1 MKENIVSLLYFL
13 GIMGAI
19 LMYFIF
25 PKDISSAIMYG
36 AICLV
41 VTIIPALLL
50 SRTKKKKKPIYTY
63 TDESFADFHPVQSD
77 SLSMIE
83 EVSNTTRKVSDS
95 SLTAKRMYGRVL
107 AYVADFEELNQ
118 APLSSEG
125 RTECVLFIST
135 VMLLEYKSLYQ
146 VEEYRDFE
154 VAYLD
159 IMLSLVSQNATQ
171 KSKEEVYELVK
182 RRLRFYT
189 AEFHTLA
196 ENRFPL
202 EFYSYFF
209 YTPLRTRT
217 QVCLDQNELI
227 RFHGNLMSL
236 TTKIKQST
244 KNEES
249 FLGF

>member
-1 MKENIVSLLYFL
+1 MKENIISLLYFL
-13 GIMGAI
+13 GIMGAV

-25 PKDISSAIMYG
+25 PKDISQALLYG

-41 VTIIPALLL
+41 LTIVPALLL

-63 TDESFADFHPVQSD
+63 TDETFADFHPVQSD

-83 EVSNTTRKVSDS
+83 EVSNMTKKVSDS
-95 SLTAKRMYGRVL
+95 SLVAKRMYGKVL
-107 AYVADFEELNQ
+107 TFVSEFETLNN
-118 APLSSEG
+118 APLSAEG
-125 RTECVLFIST
+125 RTECVIFVST

-159 IMLSLVSQNATQ
+159 IMLTLVHQHATH
-171 KSKEEVYELVK
+171 KTKEEVYELVK
-182 RRLRFYT
+182 KRLRFYT
-189 AEFHTLA
+189 SEFHTLK
-196 ENRFPL
+196 ENKFPL

-217 QVCLDQNELI
+217 QVCLDQNELV
-227 RFHGNLMSL
+227 RFHGNLL
-236 TTKIKQST
+236 VLAEKIQQTTKNQD
-244 KNEES
+244 NL
-249 FLGF
+249 LGV